1 MAKDVNSEILRR
13 MIHHLRPVMRS
24 ERAQSMHHHMESAP
38 GVQRQFRAAS
48 RGIAPAGNGRS
59 NSRAVPRC
67 AYSGGIS
74 LKAKSTLMPRERWI
88 ILARKYQMI
97 DTARTPNTT

>member
-1 MAKDVNSEILRR
+1 MAKEVNSEILRR

-38 GVQRQFRAAS
+38 GVSDNFARHRAN
-48 RGIAPAGNGRS
+48 APAGNGRS

-74 LKAKSTLMPRERWI
+74 LKAKSTLMPRERWMI
-88 ILARKYQMI
+88 SARKYQMI

>member
-1 MAKDVNSEILRR
+1 
-13 MIHHLRPVMRS
+13 MRG
-24 ERAQSMHHHMESAP
+24 ERARSMRYHHMELAP
-38 GVQRQFRAAS
+38 GVQRQFRAATLP
-48 RGIAPAGNGRS
+48 REIAPAGNGRS
-59 NSRAVPRC
+59 NSKAAPRC

-97 DTARTPNTT
+97 DTA

>member
-1 MAKDVNSEILRR
+1 
-13 MIHHLRPVMRS
+13 MR
-24 ERAQSMHHHMESAP
+24 HHHMESTP
-38 GVQRQFRAAS
+38 GNVATISRGERFRAKLS
-48 RGIAPAGNGRS
+48 PAGKPDAS
-59 NSRAVPRC
+59 NSRARAES

-97 DTARTPNTT
+97 DTARTPNTTW